1 MLGTETT
8 LDPIQLILT
17 QAGVAGAVVVLM
29 LVGWLWPKMAVQREF
44 QRADDRD
51 KQQQALI
58 DTMLAVYHKEVLPTL
73 AEIDKRLVPLLED
86 VSDLLKRV
94 QVLLD
99 QQEQIVKE
107 RQWAELQRVRREGES
122 GRGVS

>member
-1 MLGTETT
+1 VLGTETT

-17 QAGVAGAVVVLM
+17 QAGVAGAVVVL
-29 LVGWLWPKMAVQREF
+29 LIFGVLWAKPSVQREF

-86 VSDLLKRV
+86 VSDVLKRI

-99 QQEQIVKE
+99 QQEQVVKE
-107 RQWAELQRVRREGES
+107 RQWAELQRIRRENEGS
-122 GRGVS
+122 RGVS